1 MRIDWKNY
9 SDHDA
14 EKDNVLTFL
23 SLEFILQMAV
33 SYHSKCIGWL
43 AIFFI
48 NTVESTFKTI
58 YLSYCYIL
66 ESWQKINGEKAICFG
81 AKDNQ
86 YGSFNMTKSGRV
98 KTMKLIHRS
107 ESVRCNY
114 KTISSYWGCTSPV
127 YGENLMTIIT
137 DANKKAI
144 LPPAEDLKPYSDNRE
159 YVYSLPGYHHNSN
172 ELVFRNLVNPL
183 SVSSYQ
189 EMQIWYG
196 QDWKDYSEENNSGKT
211 CVDVYAWYEW
221 VCPLEILSSIILKR
235 RGKTLD
241 HKKTPF
247 MYKIPGNTFRKKNLF
262 QCLRTAMSSFYT
274 WQKKERP

>member
-1 MRIDWKNY
+1 
-9 SDHDA
+9 
-14 EKDNVLTFL
+14 
-23 SLEFILQMAV
+23 
-33 SYHSKCIGWL
+33 
-43 AIFFI
+43 
-48 NTVESTFKTI
+48 
-58 YLSYCYIL
+58 
-66 ESWQKINGEKAICFG
+66 
-81 AKDNQ
+81 
-86 YGSFNMTKSGRV
+86 
-98 KTMKLIHRS
+98 MKLIHRS

-114 KTISSYWGCTSPV
+114 KTNSSYWGCTSPV

-144 LPPAEDLKPYSDNRE
+144 LPPAEDLKAYSDNRE
-159 YVYSLPGYHHNSN
+159 YLYSLPGYHHNSN

-196 QDWKDYSEENNSGKT
+196 QDWKDHSEENNSGKT

>member
-1 MRIDWKNY
+1 
-9 SDHDA
+9 
-14 EKDNVLTFL
+14 
-23 SLEFILQMAV
+23 
-33 SYHSKCIGWL
+33 
-43 AIFFI
+43 
-48 NTVESTFKTI
+48 
-58 YLSYCYIL
+58 
-66 ESWQKINGEKAICFG
+66 
-81 AKDNQ
+81 
-86 YGSFNMTKSGRV
+86 MTKSGRV

-144 LPPAEDLKPYSDNRE
+144 LPPAEDLKAYSDNRE
-159 YVYSLPGYHHNSN
+159 YFYSLPGYHHNSN

-211 CVDVYAWYEW
+211 CVDVYAWYE
-221 VCPLEILSSIILKR
+221 
-235 RGKTLD
+235 
-241 HKKTPF
+241 
-247 MYKIPGNTFRKKNLF
+247 
-262 QCLRTAMSSFYT
+262 
-274 WQKKERP
+274 

>member
-1 MRIDWKNY
+1 
-9 SDHDA
+9 
-14 EKDNVLTFL
+14 
-23 SLEFILQMAV
+23 
-33 SYHSKCIGWL
+33 
-43 AIFFI
+43 
-48 NTVESTFKTI
+48 
-58 YLSYCYIL
+58 
-66 ESWQKINGEKAICFG
+66 
-81 AKDNQ
+81 
-86 YGSFNMTKSGRV
+86 
-98 KTMKLIHRS
+98 MKLIYRS
-107 ESVRCNY
+107 GSVRCNY
-114 KTISSYWGCTSPV
+114 ETISSYWGCTYPV

-137 DANKKAI
+137 NANKKAI
-144 LPPAEDLKPYSDNRE
+144 LPPAEDLKAYSVNRE
-159 YVYSLPGYHHNSN
+159 YLYSLPGYHHNSN

-196 QDWKDYSEENNSGKT
+196 QDWMDHSEKNNSGKT

-221 VCPLEILSSIILKR
+221 VFPLEILSSIILKR